1 VGLAQ
6 REIEQAG
13 ITTITLSNI
22 PDLTAAVSVPRLV
35 AIEHP
40 FGQIMGSPGN
50 KEVQRAVLWG
60 ALEAVETMKT
70 PGSIKRLAFEGSGT
84 ANESQRH
91 QPPPIVSYLVRHPW
105 DLPRLLSRN
114 VPRDS

>member
-6 REIEQAG
+6 REIERAG
-13 ITTITLSNI
+13 ITTVTLSNI

-40 FGQIMGSPGN
+40 FGQIMGNPGN
-50 KEVQRAVLWG
+50 KEVQRTVLWD
-60 ALEAVETMKT
+60 ALETVEKMKI
-70 PGSIKRLAFEGSGT
+70 PGSIKHLPYECSGT
-84 ANESQRH
+84 GNESQRH
-91 QPPPIVSYLVRHPW
+91 QPPPIVSYLIRHPW

-114 VPRDS
+114 IP

>member
-1 VGLAQ
+1 M
-6 REIEQAG
+6 
-13 ITTITLSNI
+13 TTVTLSNI

-40 FGQIMGSPGN
+40 FGQTLGSPGDA
-50 KEVQRAVLWG
+50 EVQRAVLWETLD
-60 ALEAVETMKT
+60 ALETMKT
-70 PGSIKRLAFEGSGT
+70 PGSIKHLPFECAGI
-84 ANESQRH
+84 NESKPH

-114 VPRDS
+114 VPKES

>member
-1 VGLAQ
+1 
-6 REIEQAG
+6 
-13 ITTITLSNI
+13 
-22 PDLTAAVSVPRLV
+22 
-35 AIEHP
+35 
-40 FGQIMGSPGN
+40 MGHPGN

-60 ALEAVETMKT
+60 ALEAVETLKI
-70 PGSIKRLAFEGSGT
+70 PGSITHLPFECSGT

-91 QPPPIVSYLVRHPW
+91 QPPPIVSYLVRYPW